1 MVSGNRKYYKM
12 KVSDVLRDMEVGQR
26 IMVKSREAKYPSLCN
41 AAYRLKA
48 EGYVFAVSQRGLI
61 DETLVTRLK

>member
-1 MVSGNRKYYKM
+1 MVSGRKYYKM
-12 KVSDVLRDMEVGQR
+12 KISDVMRDMNVGEK

-48 EGYVFAVSQRGLI
+48 EGYLFVVSQRGLI
-61 DETLVTRLK
+61 DETSVTRIK

>member
-26 IMVKSREAKYPSLCN
+26 ITVKNREAKYPSLCN